1 MADKQTTR
9 RDLEELVRVAQTREK
24 TARNH
29 LNAAMEANRQ
39 NPDQGKTLAA
49 RQTED
54 RLTREYRAAQQKTK
68 SEELNLL
75 TFDRIAARK
84 RQKEVQKE
92 VQKERELKEIGNTQ
106 QREAGKLAR
115 GFRRR
120 GKSFD
125 RER

>member
-1 MADKQTTR
+1 LADKNTTR

-39 NPDQGKTLAA
+39 NPAQGKTPAA
-49 RQTED
+49 KQTED

-92 VQKERELKEIGNTQ
+92 RELKEIGDTQ
-106 QREAGKLAR
+106 HREAGKPAR

-120 GKSFD
+120 GRSFD

>member
-39 NPDQGKTLAA
+39 TPAQGKTPAA
-49 RQTED
+49 KQTEE

-84 RQKEVQKE
+84 RQKEVQ
-92 VQKERELKEIGNTQ
+92 QERELKAF
-106 QREAGKLAR
+106 AGAAKASTANVRPQPRFHVL
-115 GFRRR
+115 
-120 GKSFD
+120 
-125 RER
+125 

>member
-1 MADKQTTR
+1 
-9 RDLEELVRVAQTREK
+9 
-24 TARNH
+24 
-29 LNAAMEANRQ
+29 MEANRQ
-39 NPDQGKTLAA
+39 NPAQGKTPAA
-49 RQTED
+49 KQTED
-54 RLTREYRAAQQKTK
+54 RLTHEYRAAQQKTK

-84 RQKEVQKE
+84 RQKEVL
-92 VQKERELKEIGNTQ
+92 KERELKEIGNTQ
-106 QREAGKLAR
+106 QREAGKSAR

>member
-1 MADKQTTR
+1 LADKQTTR

-39 NPDQGKTLAA
+39 NPAQGKTLAA
-49 RQTED
+49 RRTED

-92 VQKERELKEIGNTQ
+92 RELKEIGNTQ
-106 QREAGKLAR
+106 QREAGKSAR

>member
-39 NPDQGKTLAA
+39 NPVQGKTPAA
-49 RQTED
+49 KQTEE

-92 VQKERELKEIGNTQ
+92 RELKEIGNTQ
-106 QREAGKLAR
+106 QQETRKSAR

>member
-24 TARNH
+24 TARHH

-39 NPDQGKTLAA
+39 NPAQGKTLAA
-49 RQTED
+49 RRTED

-92 VQKERELKEIGNTQ
+92 RELKEIGNTQ
-106 QREAGKLAR
+106 QREAGKSAR

>member
-1 MADKQTTR
+1 
-9 RDLEELVRVAQTREK
+9 
-24 TARNH
+24 
-29 LNAAMEANRQ
+29 MEANRQ
-39 NPDQGKTLAA
+39 NLAQGKTPAA
-49 RQTED
+49 KQTEE

-92 VQKERELKEIGNTQ
+92 RELKEIGNTQ
-106 QREAGKLAR
+106 QQETRKSAR

>member
-1 MADKQTTR
+1 MADEQTTR
-9 RDLEELVRVAQTREK
+9 KDLEELVRVAQSREK

-29 LNAAMEANRQ
+29 LNAAIEANRQ
-39 NPDQGKTLAA
+39 NPAQGKTLAA
-49 RQTED
+49 RQSED
-54 RLTREYRAAQQKTK
+54 RLTREYRKAQQKTN

-75 TFDRIAARK
+75 TFDRIEARK
-84 RQKEVQKE
+84 RQKALR
-92 VQKERELKEIGNTQ
+92 KERELKEIGDTQ
-106 QREAGKLAR
+106 QREAGKSAR

>member
-1 MADKQTTR
+1 LADKQTTR

-39 NPDQGKTLAA
+39 NPAQGKTLAA
-49 RQTED
+49 RRTED

-92 VQKERELKEIGNTQ
+92 RELKEIGNTQ
-106 QREAGKLAR
+106 QQETRKSAR

>member
-1 MADKQTTR
+1 MADTQTTR
-9 RDLEELVRVAQTREK
+9 SDLEELVRVAQSREK

-39 NPDQGKTLAA
+39 NPAQGKTLVA

-54 RLTREYRAAQQKTK
+54 RLTREYRNAQQKTK

-75 TFDRIAARK
+75 TFDRIEARK
-84 RQKEVQKE
+84 RQKQ
-92 VQKERELKEIGNTQ
+92 VQKERELKEIGDAQ
-106 QREAGKLAR
+106 QREAGKSAR

>member
-9 RDLEELVRVAQTREK
+9 KDLEELVRVAQSREK

-29 LNAAMEANRQ
+29 LNAAIEANRQ
-39 NPDQGKTLAA
+39 NPAQGKTLAA
-49 RQTED
+49 RQSED
-54 RLTREYRAAQQKTK
+54 RLTREYRKAQQKTK

-75 TFDRIAARK
+75 TFDRIEARK
-84 RQKEVQKE
+84 RQKEVR
-92 VQKERELKEIGNTQ
+92 KERELKEIGDTQ
-106 QREAGKLAR
+106 QREAGKSAR

>member
-39 NPDQGKTLAA
+39 NPAQGKTLAA
-49 RQTED
+49 RRTED

-92 VQKERELKEIGNTQ
+92 RELKEIGNTQ
-106 QREAGKLAR
+106 QQETRKSAR

>member
-39 NPDQGKTLAA
+39 NLAQGKTPAA
-49 RQTED
+49 KQTEE

-92 VQKERELKEIGNTQ
+92 RELKEIGNTQ
-106 QREAGKLAR
+106 QQETRKSAR

>member
-1 MADKQTTR
+1 LADKQTTR

-39 NPDQGKTLAA
+39 NPAQGKTPAA
-49 RQTED
+49 KQTED

-92 VQKERELKEIGNTQ
+92 RELKEIGNTQ
-106 QREAGKLAR
+106 QQETRKSAR